1 MRKKILIPTDFSRNA
16 WDAIVY
22 AADLFHRESC
32 DFYLL
37 NVYDYSDYA
46 TDNIMVPQL
55 DDQLYET
62 LKNNSEKGLEKLLQ
76 RLSLRVQSVDHQ
88 YITLSQQNNLIDAL
102 REVVEMKGIDLI
114 VMGTKGDTDALN
126 KTFGSHTV
134 MVMEKVR
141 NCPVL
146 AIPPTALYTVVD
158 EIVFPTSFKSHYKK
172 MEMDYLVQLAKIT
185 NAAVRIVHII
195 REETLTEEQRNF
207 KELLE
212 ECLDGIDFSY
222 HFLESD
228 HINEAVDVFVQSRN
242 SGMIAF
248 INKKHTLFANLFT
261 KPMVKDLG
269 MHARVPV
276 LALHDHPN

>member
-22 AADLFHRESC
+22 ATDMLHKESC

-37 NVYDYSDYA
+37 NVYDFADYA

-55 DDQLYET
+55 DDQLFET
-62 LKNNSEKGLEKLLQ
+62 LKSNSEKGLAKLLQ
-76 RLSLRVQSVDHQ
+76 QLSFRDQSPDHQ
-88 YITLSQQNNLIDAL
+88 FITLSQQNNLIDAL
-102 REVVEMKGIDLI
+102 REVVEIKGIDLI
-114 VMGTKGDTDALN
+114 VMGTKGDSDALN

-146 AIPPTALYTVVD
+146 AIPPTALYTVVE
-158 EIVFPTSFKSHYKK
+158 EIVFPTGFKSHYKK
-172 MEMDYLVQLAKIT
+172 MEMEYLVYLAKIT
-185 NAAVRIVHII
+185 KSAVRVVHIVK
-195 REETLTEEQRNF
+195 EDALTEEQRNF

-212 ECLDGIDFSY
+212 ECLEGVDFSY

-261 KPMVKDLG
+261 KPMVKELG

-276 LALHDHPN
+276 LALHDHYN

>member
-16 WDAIVY
+16 WDAIAY
-22 AADLFHRESC
+22 AADLFHKEPC

-37 NVYDYSDYA
+37 NVYDYADYA

-55 DDQLYET
+55 DDQLFET
-62 LKNNSEKGLEKLLQ
+62 LKINSEKGLEKLLQ
-76 RLSLRVQSVDHQ
+76 RLSFRDQSLDHQ
-88 YITLSQQNNLIDAL
+88 FITLSQQSNLIDAL
-102 REVVEMKGIDLI
+102 REVVEIKGIDLI

-141 NCPVL
+141 SCPVL
-146 AIPPTALYTVVD
+146 AIPPTALYTVVE

-172 MEMDYLVQLAKIT
+172 MEMDYLVYLAKIT

-195 REETLTEEQRNF
+195 KEESLTEEQRNY

-212 ECLDGIDFSY
+212 ECLESIEFSY
-222 HFLESD
+222 HFLESE

-261 KPMVKDLG
+261 KPMVKELG

-276 LALHDHPN
+276 LALHDHHD